1 MAIQWS
7 SVDYLNTQFK
17 LTSSRCFAKLCYLPS
32 GIYDLDVSW
41 LQEDISEIF
50 RVADKDK
57 SGTLTV
63 KEIQDI
69 LHDIYVRYPQV
80 QLYLKSKQMN
90 GIADLVRSA
99 KGDAEKESM
108 ELNIAEF
115 KKALA
120 LVDSQVK
127 FLPATAQVVFYSS
140 SEFQLDQ

>member
-1 MAIQWS
+1 M
-7 SVDYLNTQFK
+7 
-17 LTSSRCFAKLCYLPS
+17 
-32 GIYDLDVSW
+32 
-41 LQEDISEIF
+41 QEDISEIF

-69 LHDIYVRYPQV
+69 LDDIYVRYPQV

-108 ELNIAEF
+108 ELNIEEF

-140 SEFQLDQ
+140 SEFQQA

>member
-1 MAIQWS
+1 MA
-7 SVDYLNTQFK
+7 
-17 LTSSRCFAKLCYLPS
+17 A
-32 GIYDLDVSW
+32 W

-57 SGTLTV
+57 SGTLTA
-63 KEIQDI
+63 KEIQDV
-69 LHDIYVRYPQV
+69 LDDIYMRYPQV

-99 KGDAEKESM
+99 KGDAEKESV
-108 ELNIAEF
+108 ELNIEEF
-115 KKALA
+115 KKALS

-140 SEFQLDQ
+140 SEFQLI

>member
-1 MAIQWS
+1 
-7 SVDYLNTQFK
+7 
-17 LTSSRCFAKLCYLPS
+17 
-32 GIYDLDVSW
+32 

-69 LHDIYVRYPQV
+69 LDDIYVRYPQV

-108 ELNIAEF
+108 ELNIEEF

-140 SEFQLDQ
+140 PEFQQLA

>member
-1 MAIQWS
+1 
-7 SVDYLNTQFK
+7 
-17 LTSSRCFAKLCYLPS
+17 
-32 GIYDLDVSW
+32 

-69 LHDIYVRYPQV
+69 LDDIYVRYPQV

-90 GIADLVRSA
+90 GIADLVRTA

-108 ELNIAEF
+108 ELNIEEF
-115 KKALA
+115 KKALSR
-120 LVDSQVK
+120 VDSQVK
-127 FLPATAQVVFYSS
+127 FLPATAQVLLYIQILNFVTNMEETNAGLRNRDFF
-140 SEFQLDQ
+140 EC

>member
-1 MAIQWS
+1 
-7 SVDYLNTQFK
+7 
-17 LTSSRCFAKLCYLPS
+17 
-32 GIYDLDVSW
+32 

-69 LHDIYVRYPQV
+69 LDDIYVRYPQV

-90 GIADLVRSA
+90 GIADLVRTA

-108 ELNIAEF
+108 ELNIEEF
-115 KKALA
+115 KKALSR
-120 LVDSQVK
+120 VDSQVK
-127 FLPATAQVVFYSS
+127 FLPATAQVLLYIQILNFVTNMEETNAGARNRDFF
-140 SEFQLDQ
+140 EC